1 MRISKSILAFVFTSA
16 ILVGCKDKTTEAT
29 SEKETTTTTK
39 EIAAATKP
47 ESASFHIEGMTC
59 AVGCAKTLEE
69 KLSGMEGVQNA
80 KVDFDKKE
88 ATINFDADKLSSSD
102 LVKTVENAADGKT
115 YKVSDIKTGT
125 KA

>member
-47 ESASFHIEGMTC
+47 ETASFHIEGMTC
-59 AVGCAKTLEE
+59 AIGCAKTLEE
-69 KLSGMEGVQNA
+69 KLAGMEGVQNA

-88 ATINFDADKLSSSD
+88 ATVNFDGDKLSSSD
-102 LVKTVENAADGKT
+102 LVKTVETAADGKT
-115 YKVSDIKTGT
+115 YKVSDIKTGN

>member
-1 MRISKSILAFVFTSA
+1 MKISKSILAFVFTSA
-16 ILVGCKDKTTEAT
+16 ILVGCKDKTTAAT
-29 SEKETTTTTK
+29 SEKETTSVTK

-47 ESASFHIEGMTC
+47 ETASFHIEGMTC
-59 AVGCAKTLEE
+59 AIGCAKTLEE
-69 KLSGMEGVQNA
+69 KLAGMDGVQNA

-88 ATINFDADKLSSSD
+88 ATVNFDGDKLSSSD
-102 LVKTVENAADGKT
+102 LVKTVETAADGKT